1 MTENDREYIKYLVRK
16 EIPLSTIDETKRI
29 MAACSDLADTL
40 SNPVVTDEEKH
51 GIIRQIFPE
60 NMQHFVI
67 NLCDGGAVSRMG
79 SILDEYTE
87 LCIERQGSIR
97 AVVRYVTPL
106 TESQQADMKNFIK
119 EKFNRTDVN
128 IEYRCDPDI
137 IGGFIL
143 NAGDYEYD
151 KSYRTSL
158 KLMRESLRHRA
169 NFHSDD
175 EAPFADLDSDLD
187 NAKRANDIIS
197 VLKSEVNDFDRKSG
211 ITETGYVTRMG
222 DGIAMVHGMNHVMY
236 GELVEFE
243 NGVRGIVQNIEM
255 KSCGVV
261 LLGDEYGI
269 TEGSTVMRT
278 GKRAGVG
285 VSDELLG
292 RVVDALGAPIGRTGS
307 YTCRRLFSN

>member
-1 MTENDREYIKYLVRK
+1 
-16 EIPLSTIDETKRI
+16 
-29 MAACSDLADTL
+29 
-40 SNPVVTDEEKH
+40 
-51 GIIRQIFPE
+51 
-60 NMQHFVI
+60 
-67 NLCDGGAVSRMG
+67 
-79 SILDEYTE
+79 
-87 LCIERQGSIR
+87 
-97 AVVRYVTPL
+97 
-106 TESQQADMKNFIK
+106 
-119 EKFNRTDVN
+119 
-128 IEYRCDPDI
+128 
-137 IGGFIL
+137 
-143 NAGDYEYD
+143 
-151 KSYRTSL
+151 
-158 KLMRESLRHRA
+158 MRESLRHRA

-243 NGVRGIVQNIEM
+243 NGVRGIVQNIET

-278 GKRAGVG
+278 GKRAGVYG
-285 VSDELLG
+285 IT
-292 RVVDALGAPIGRTGS
+292 P
-307 YTCRRLFSN
+307 